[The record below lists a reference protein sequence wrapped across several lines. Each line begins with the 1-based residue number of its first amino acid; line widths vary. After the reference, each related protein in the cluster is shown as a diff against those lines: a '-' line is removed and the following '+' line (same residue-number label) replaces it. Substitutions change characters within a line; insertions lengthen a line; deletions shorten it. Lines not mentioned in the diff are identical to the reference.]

1 MNPPDH
7 YIPML
12 DLTSEIGELWD
23 DLSSAVL
30 GVVRSGSF
38 VLGPEVERFESEAAA
53 FLGVRHAVGLNSG
66 TDALVI
72 GLRALGVEPGDEV
85 VTTSFSFFATA
96 EAIVTVGAKPVFVD
110 VEEDTFNIDAN
121 LIEAAVTER
130 TKAIIPVHL
139 FGLPAG
145 MDEIMAVAG
154 RHGLKVL
161 EDCAQSFGANYRGR
175 RTGTLGRAGAFS
187 FYPTKNL
194 GAYGDGGMLATN
206 DDDVAE
212 LARILRNH
220 GASPERRYENRMIGY
235 NSRLDEIQAAVL
247 RVKLP
252 YVERWNEERR
262 RVAQAYRRRLGS
274 LPPIRLPTDDAEHVC
289 HQFTIRVS
297 VETREDLVKSL
308 KGAGIA
314 TSVFYPVPLHRLSG
328 VERNLPVSEKLA
340 GEVLSLPIWPKM
352 DEEKI
357 DRVCSTI
364 TAMVANKGRTGARG
378 NSRR

>member
-1 MNPPDH
+1 MNPPDD

-12 DLTSEIGELWD
+12 DLTSEIDELWD
-23 DLSSAVL
+23 DVSSAVL

-38 VLGPEVERFESEAAA
+38 VLGPEVERFESEVAA

-85 VTTSFSFFATA
+85 ITTSFSFFATA
-96 EAIVTVGAKPVFVD
+96 EAIVTVGAEPVFVD

-121 LIEAAVTER
+121 LIEAAVTKR

-145 MDEIMAVAG
+145 MDEVMAVAG
-154 RHGLKVL
+154 RHGLIVL

-262 RVAQAYRRRLGS
+262 RVAQAYRQRLGS
-274 LPPIRLPTDDAEHVC
+274 LPSVRLPTDDAEHVC

-328 VERNLPVSEKLA
+328 VERSLPVSEKLA
-340 GEVLSLPIWPKM
+340 GEVLSLPMWPKM
-352 DEEKI
+352 DEDKI
-357 DRVCSTI
+357 DRVCSAI
-364 TAMVANKGRTGARG
+364 TAMLAEKGRIGARG